1 MKINYHNRRF
11 RPVQNTENGE
21 TSEETIFYYKQEGD
35 IVTSEYSGGQI
46 VKGNLIALVSEN
58 GELDM
63 RYQQVNNRGELMTG
77 ICQSTP
83 EILSDGRIR
92 LHEKWRWTS
101 GDGSEGESVIEEFR
115 KEENST
121 K

>member
-21 TSEETIFYYKQEGD
+21 TSAETIFHYKQEGN
-35 IVTSEYSGGQI
+35 ILTSEYAGGQI
-46 VKGNLIALVSEN
+46 AKGSLIALVSEN

-63 RYQQVNNRGELMTG
+63 RYQQINTNGELMTG
-77 ICQSTP
+77 VCHSTP
-83 EILSDGRIR
+83 EVLPDGRIR

-101 GDGSEGESVIEEFR
+101 GDKSEGKSIIEEFQ
-115 KEENST
+115 
-121 K
+121 